1 MPEVRVSSTALRAR
15 FAAGDDCRYL
25 VPDPVRDAVAALLI
39 SAGAYVLFVRVLQLQ
54 LPAGVLAGW
63 TAAGEEWRFARHFWL
78 DYPFALLYGLLG
90 WRWRRHGLPA
100 WLLLGAALADLLE
113 NTLHVWFLRAA
124 GTAPDGAYLLAGWAA
139 MVKFK
144 LLAIAGLV
152 AITRRW
158 RRRRDV

>member
-1 MPEVRVSSTALRAR
+1 MTTTDRWMISFALALFAGMAWLSSPLQPGIPA
-15 FAAGDDCRYL
+15 
-25 VPDPVRDAVAALLI
+25 
-39 SAGAYVLFVRVLQLQ
+39 LQLTFSRE
-54 LPAGVLAGW
+54 AFEGVLGGW
-63 TAAGEEWRFARHFWL
+63 RAAGESWRFARHFWL

-100 WLLLGAALADLLE
+100 WLLVGAALADLLE

-144 LLAIAGLV
+144 LLAIAGLI
-152 AITRRW
+152 AATRRW